1 MYEANKNSKERKTR
15 VADRRNKISEIMT
28 FLAKK
33 KKSQKNL
40 KLLSGYLLFFIMY
53 LIQFFLIRKNL
64 QGAFRKL

>member
-53 LIQFFLIRKNL
+53 LTQFFLIRKNL